1 MGKYMLFTAFLCI
14 LHFGYGQNT
23 LKTNV
28 SSENLE
34 FLKELESQ
42 EQMRIMRVNS
52 YMVFNRKATTTSND
66 SLNYTHIYDVIDGVV
81 LYKTT
86 HNLQAARASKTTDL
100 QIGGSLGLNLDGSG
114 MTVGVWDFGPIDNT
128 HPEFQNKANNGSR
141 VINIDDGSVSTETE
155 FNDHATHI
163 TGTLAAKG
171 VEANSIGMATN
182 ININSYNWTDD
193 KTEMVAAANAAVN
206 PIILS
211 NHSYGVPII
220 GDEEEKLPAWYMG
233 AYTADAR
240 DMDEMARNNPKYL
253 IVTSA
258 GNDGRVAYEGGLFA
272 GYDKLTTDKNAKNN
286 LVVAN
291 ANPTL
296 TSFPY
301 NLKTLRINTSSSQG
315 PTDDLR
321 IKPDLAADGTNVYS
335 TIPGGGYSNFSG
347 SSMSAPNATGTLALL
362 QQYYMQLHGSYM
374 NSSTLKALVCHTAVD
389 DSATP
394 GPDPTFGWGFL
405 DARASAETLFDATTD
420 RAILNELNLAQGK
433 AYTISFSA
441 QAGEKLKATICWTDM
456 PGTISQGELNDP
468 TPRLVNDLDLRLS
481 KDGVSYFPWKLDYSV
496 TTGFSN
502 SKGDNNVDNIEI
514 VELSAP
520 SSGIYTLT
528 VSHKGALKGSSNAQN
543 FSLIV
548 TGKNLVLDAEENNL
562 SDSLAI
568 FPNPNEGEFTISFDS
583 PSDTNDDVKVSV
595 YDISGRLVYNN
606 SFLNNSLQFYE
617 TIKLN
622 NVSAGV
628 YIAHISKGGSSTT
641 HKIVIK

>member
-1 MGKYMLFTAFLCI
+1 MLFTAFLCI